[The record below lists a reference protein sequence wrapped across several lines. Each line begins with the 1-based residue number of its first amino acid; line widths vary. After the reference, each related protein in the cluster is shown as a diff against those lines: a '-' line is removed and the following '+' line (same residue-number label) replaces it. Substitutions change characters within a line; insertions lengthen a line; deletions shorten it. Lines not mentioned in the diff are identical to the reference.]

1 MKNMLKYALLPVLL
15 LVGSCDDWTEPESLK
30 IKTPTIDAGL
40 RADYIE
46 NLKAYKTSPHKVLFV
61 TFDNIDAAPSGQADR
76 LSVLPDS
83 TDFVS
88 LDHPE
93 ALHPVMAR
101 EFGELRAKGTRV
113 IYDVDFLT
121 IETEWQQLVKDDASE
136 AKSEA
141 DALDYIAL
149 RTEERLALCDAKGF
163 DGVTFSYA
171 GRSFVSLTDAERPIY
186 TGRQDAFFGTVV
198 AWREAHRTKHCSF
211 VGNPQY
217 LTVENAQRLSDCDF
231 IVVPTDAATNE
242 SDLSVRV
249 LAAVDGGNVP
259 TDRIVVTAQTTRYDD
274 KDGIYGYFGT
284 LDDAGNRIHAIA
296 GCARWVGEASA
307 SLTRAGLFVR
317 NAKYDYYDN
326 RLVYYDIRRAIAVMN
341 PTPQIR

>member
-1 MKNMLKYALLPVLL
+1 MKNMLKYALLPALL
-15 LVGSCDDWTEPESLK
+15 LFVSCDDWTESESLE

-40 RADYIE
+40 RADYIK
-46 NLKAYKTSPHKVLFV
+46 NLKAYKTLPHKVLFV
-61 TFDNIDAAPSGQADR
+61 TFDNDDAVPSGQADR

-93 ALHPVMAR
+93 AIHPVMAQ
-101 EFGELRAKGTRV
+101 EFEKLRAKGTLV
-113 IYDVDFLT
+113 IYDVDFST
-121 IETEWQQLVKDDASE
+121 IETEWQQLAKDDASGT
-136 AKSEA
+136 KSEA
-141 DALDYIAL
+141 DALDYIVR

-163 DGVTFSYA
+163 DGVTFSYT
-171 GRSFVSLTDAERPIY
+171 GRSFVSLTEDERPIY
-186 TGRQDAFFGTVV
+186 TGRQNAFFEAVA
-198 AWREAHRTKHCSF
+198 AWREAHRAKHSSF
-211 VGNPQY
+211 IGNPQY
-217 LTVENAQRLSDCDF
+217 LTGENAQRLSDCDF

-249 LAAVDGGNVP
+249 LAAVDGGNIP

-274 KDGIYGYFGT
+274 KDEIYGYFGT
-284 LDDAGNRIHAIA
+284 LDDSGNRIHAIV
-296 GCARWVGEASA
+296 GCARWVGAVST
-307 SLTRAGLFVR
+307 SFTKAGLFVR

-341 PTPQIR
+341 PTPQN